1 MPTQAE
7 RSATTRAKLLD
18 ATAECL
24 AELGYARTSTT
35 EVARRAG
42 VSRGAQLHHFP
53 TKAELVAAAVDHV
66 LERRVEEFRTLIAT
80 VPDGPDRVEAA
91 IDLLWSMFQGPTFD
105 AWYELTTAARTDPE
119 LRPHV
124 ARVADLLD
132 ERVRDVF
139 HDLFAPPPGHV
150 ATPIY
155 HDVAP
160 AFLFAV
166 LEGLATQR
174 VTGGTCAGP
183 NAEKVLAALK
193 YLASE
198 FPIHTPSTGEVQ
210 P

>member
-7 RSATTRAKLLD
+7 RSASTRARLLD

-80 VPDGPDRVEAA
+80 VPDGPNRIEAA
-91 IDLLWSMFQGPTFD
+91 IDLLWSMFRGPTFE
-105 AWYELTTAARTDPE
+105 AWYELNTAARTDPE

-132 ERVRDVF
+132 ERVRDAF
-139 HDLFAPPPGHV
+139 HDLFTPPPGQV
-150 ATPIY
+150 PTPLY
-155 HDVAP
+155 YEVAP

-166 LEGLATQR
+166 LEGLATQQMS
-174 VTGGTCAGP
+174 GGTRAGP
-183 NAEKVLAALK
+183 NAEKVLTALK
-193 YLASE
+193 YLATE
-198 FPIHTPSTGEVQ
+198 FPIYSPRTEEVQ

>member
-7 RSATTRAKLLD
+7 RSASTRAKLLD

-24 AELGYARTSTT
+24 ADLGYARTSTT

-53 TKAELVAAAVDHV
+53 TKAELVAAAVDHL

-80 VPDGPDRVEAA
+80 VPDGPNRIEAA
-91 IDLLWSMFQGPTFD
+91 IDLLWSMFRGPTFE
-105 AWYELTTAARTDPE
+105 AWYELNTAARTDPE

-124 ARVADLLD
+124 ARVADLLE

-139 HDLFAPPPGHV
+139 SELFAPPPGQV
-150 ATPIY
+150 ATPLF

-174 VTGGTCAGP
+174 MSGASRAAT
-183 NAEKVLAALK
+183 NAEKVLLALK
-193 YLASE
+193 FLARE
-198 FPIHTPSTGEVQ
+198 FPLYTPATDEVQ